1 MDFLSHMGVD
11 FAMLV
16 LPDLKYR
23 SMSIFV
29 NLYVFS
35 YVCIYVDMCMYVS
48 HPNSKRPKSM
58 AQLLAKKASN
68 LPCQGH

>member
-1 MDFLSHMGVD
+1 MYVLLHMGVY

-23 SMSIFV
+23 SISIFV

-35 YVCIYVDMCMYVS
+35 CVCM
-48 HPNSKRPKSM
+48 
-58 AQLLAKKASN
+58 
-68 LPCQGH
+68 

>member
-35 YVCIYVDMCMYVS
+35 YVCIYVDMCNVCES
-48 HPNSKRPKSM
+48 P
-58 AQLLAKKASN
+58 Q
-68 LPCQGH
+68 